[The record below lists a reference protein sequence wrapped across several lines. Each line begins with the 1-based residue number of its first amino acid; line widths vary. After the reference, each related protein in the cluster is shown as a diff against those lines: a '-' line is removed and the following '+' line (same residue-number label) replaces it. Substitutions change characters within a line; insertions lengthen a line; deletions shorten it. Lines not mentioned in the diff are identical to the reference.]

1 MARTNVDVDEEACA
15 SVMRRYRFK
24 TKREAINFALQQL
37 AIEPMTRDEVL
48 AMRGTGWE
56 GDLEEMR
63 RTRFPDPH

>member
-15 SVMRRYRFK
+15 WVMRQYRLK
-24 TKREAINFALQQL
+24 SKREAINFALRRL
-37 AIEPMTRDEVL
+37 VIEPMTHEEVL